1 MYEETILQDKED
13 IKNESRKV
21 NSIIIL
27 GRIAFKEQN
36 IKEAVEHYKEVLLL
50 DSNNKEALYFISI
63 FFISVDR
70 KDTALIYLNKLI
82 DLGVENSFV
91 YENIGLLKK
100 GAVREEYFNKA
111 IEMHNHSKLIQR
123 DFARFSCIAFNLY
136 NEGCFD
142 IAEKY
147 ALFAFSI
154 RNTIEIMNLLGCIN
168 YKIGEY
174 DKALSYF
181 HDINARLPTSSAGI
195 ICNIAYTYKQKGS
208 YKMALMYL
216 KKAIDFSVED
226 ERIYYIMGDVYL
238 TSRDE
243 SKAFLSFRKA
253 LEINPNYKLAND
265 ILESMSS

>member
-1 MYEETILQDKED
+1 MYEEIILKYKEALE
-13 IKNESRKV
+13 NGVNKV
-21 NSIIIL
+21 EALKVL
-27 GRIAFKEQN
+27 GRIAFKEGH
-36 IKEAVEHYKEVLLL
+36 IKEAVEYYKEVLSLES
-50 DSNNKEALYFISI
+50 DNKEALYFFAM
-63 FFISVDR
+63 FFIRANR
-70 KDTALIYLNKLI
+70 KDAALMYLNKLI
-82 DLGVENSFV
+82 DLNVENTFV
-91 YENIGLLKK
+91 YEYIALIRRGE
-100 GAVREEYFNKA
+100 AREEYFSKA
-111 IEMHNHSKLIQR
+111 IQIHSVSKLTQR
-123 DFARFSCIAFNLY
+123 DFSRFLYIAFKMY
-136 NEGCFD
+136 KEGNFN

-168 YKIGEY
+168 YKTGEY

-181 HDINARLPTSSAGI
+181 HDINARLPISSTGI

-238 TSRDE
+238 TSKDE

-253 LEINPNYKLAND
+253 LSINPNYKLAND
-265 ILESMSS
+265 ILESMDS

>member
-1 MYEETILQDKED
+1 MYKETILKYKED
-13 IKNESRKV
+13 IKNESLKV
-21 NSIIIL
+21 DAITLL
-27 GRIAFKEQN
+27 GRIAFKDGRV
-36 IKEAVEHYKEVLLL
+36 KEAVECYKEIILL
-50 DSNNKEALYFISI
+50 DSNNKEALYFMSM
-63 FFISVDR
+63 FFIRVNR

-82 DLGVENSFV
+82 DLGVESSFV
-91 YENIGLLKK
+91 YENIGLIKN
-100 GAVREEYFNKA
+100 GEVREEYFNKA
-111 IEMHNHSKLIQR
+111 IEMHNDSKLIQR
-123 DFARFSCIAFNLY
+123 DFARFSSVAFKMY
-136 NEGCFD
+136 SEGCFD

-147 ALFAFSI
+147 ALLAFSI
-154 RNTIEIMNLLGCIN
+154 RSTIEIMNLLGCIN

-181 HDINARLPTSSAGI
+181 HDINARLPTSSAGV

-216 KKAIDFSVED
+216 KKAVDFSVED

-243 SKAFLSFRKA
+243 SKAFVSFRKA

-265 ILESMSS
+265 ILENMGS

>member
-1 MYEETILQDKED
+1 MYKEKILKYKETL
-13 IKNESRKV
+13 KNGVRKV
-21 NSIIIL
+21 DTLTLL
-27 GRIAFKEQN
+27 GRLEFREGN
-36 IKEAVEHYKEVLLL
+36 IKEAVEYYKEILLL
-50 DSNNKEALYFISI
+50 ESDNKEALYFFAM
-63 FFISVDR
+63 FFIRANR
-70 KDTALIYLNKLI
+70 KDTTLIYLNKLI
-82 DLGVENSFV
+82 DLNVENTFV
-91 YENIGLLKK
+91 YEYTALIRRGE
-100 GAVREEYFNKA
+100 AREEYFNKA
-111 IEMHNHSKLIQR
+111 IQIHSDSKLTQR
-123 DFARFSCIAFNLY
+123 DFSRFLYIAFRMY
-136 NEGCFD
+136 EEGNFN

-181 HDINARLPTSSAGI
+181 HDINVRLPISSTGV

-238 TSRDE
+238 TSKDE

-253 LEINPNYKLAND
+253 LNINPNYKLAND
-265 ILESMSS
+265 ILESMDS